1 MRRENVLSE
10 RHRDAGLARLR
21 WANRGLTGAATALL
35 LAFVAVAVRGFSG
48 HSSTATAK
56 TASNPPSSASQTAHR
71 HHRSEKRRL
80 DPPRTAPKPAAEHRH
95 VAHHARTHKTHAASH
110 TPTTAAPSPAP
121 TTTVSG
127 GS

>member
-1 MRRENVLSE
+1 MRRENVL
-10 RHRDAGLARLR
+10 RQRRRDAGLARLR

-35 LAFVAVAVRGFSG
+35 LAFVAVAARGFSG

-56 TASNPPSSASQTAHR
+56 TTSNQRTPTSTTARQSHQ
-71 HHRSEKRRL
+71 SEKRRL
-80 DPPRTAPKPAAEHRH
+80 TRPRTAPQHAAQHRH
-95 VAHHARTHKTHAASH
+95 VTHHARSRTTHTASH
-110 TPTTAAPSPAP
+110 TSTTPAPSPAP

>member
-1 MRRENVLSE
+1 MRRENVLRE
-10 RHRDAGLARLR
+10 RRRDAALARLR

-35 LAFVAVAVRGFSG
+35 LAFVAVAARGFSG

-56 TASNPPSSASQTAHR
+56 TASNQRTPANATARQSHQ
-71 HHRSEKRRL
+71 SEKRRL
-80 DPPRTAPKPAAEHRH
+80 TRPRTAPQHAAEHRH
-95 VAHHARTHKTHAASH
+95 ATQRARSRTASAASH
-110 TPTTAAPSPAP
+110 TSTTSAPSPAP